1 MANEHIFKSGV
12 VVSGSIESTT
22 GFVGDGSGLSGI
34 TSLTVWNGKLDGAA
48 SITGSLTVSSSTA
61 RVDFVDTAGVTGS
74 FSGSFKG
81 NGSELTN
88 INIDG
93 TTASNVILSG
103 SFSGNGSGLTGLDTF
118 PYYGDAKIT
127 GSLTISSSVVDFTD
141 STAISGSTFSGSFV
155 GDGTG
160 LSGLTASPAGA
171 NTEVQ
176 LNSSGTTG
184 ATSNLKYIVDT
195 LFVSQSIQVS
205 TSGSGALRITQ
216 DSNSP
221 NISLLQ
227 ARGSGGTNMGTFL
240 FQGRTPYGTTS
251 NYLTLSSAEVDAQ
264 TALIKGGRLSVG
276 GYPTTTPSTAQG
288 NLYVKRNTSSSGT
301 GSDTV
306 ATFIN
311 TDSGAYGGGGFIDI
325 IGNSNDFASGGIR
338 VKNGTHT
345 DGQIY
350 YSAGSRTIF
359 LESNIRTG
367 SSSGGLQFKWQGSTK
382 FYINAAGSVGIGTTI
397 FTAPNYGTIPH
408 LAVANVSGAT
418 LQLRNSTS
426 NTLAGNTL
434 GRIQFTS
441 SYINSPFAAGNIRA
455 IAANNASG
463 GASGGAHILFETS
476 TGVTAASPSERMR
489 ITSGGNVGIGTQSP
503 SSSALLDVSSTTKGV
518 LLPRM
523 TTTQINAISNP
534 AEGLTV
540 FNTLLNTLCFYNGVA
555 WRKVSD
561 SNMNPLP

>member
-48 SITGSLTVSSSTA
+48 SITGSLTISSSTA

-141 STAISGSTFSGSFV
+141 SIAISGSIFSGSFV

-184 ATSNLKYIVDT
+184 ATSNLKYTVDT

-205 TSGSGALRITQ
+205 TWESGALRITQ

-251 NYLTLSSAEVDAQ
+251 DYLTISSAEIDAQ
-264 TALIKGGRLSVG
+264 IALIKGGRLSVG
-276 GYPTTTPSTAQG
+276 GYPVTTPTTAQG
-288 NLYVKRNTSSSGT
+288 NLYVKRNTSSNGNSA
-301 GSDTV
+301 DTV
-306 ATFIN
+306 ATLIN
-311 TDSGAYGGGGFIDI
+311 TDSSAYGGGGYIDI
-325 IGNSNDFASGGIR
+325 IGNSNDYASGGIR

-345 DGQIY
+345 DGKIY
-350 YSAGSRTIF
+350 YAAGTRTVF

-382 FYINAAGSVGIGTTI
+382 FYVNAAGNVGIGTTTPAQKLDVQGKIVAKDKILINGSDFDMASLESTAGHKIARVDVQDNIYDYGNQAMYINTGSVGIGT
-397 FTAPNYGTIPH
+397 
-408 LAVANVSGAT
+408 
-418 LQLRNSTS
+418 
-426 NTLAGNTL
+426 
-434 GRIQFTS
+434 
-441 SYINSPFAAGNIRA
+441 
-455 IAANNASG
+455 
-463 GASGGAHILFETS
+463 
-476 TGVTAASPSERMR
+476 ASPQA
-489 ITSGGNVGIGTQSP
+489 I
-503 SSSALLDVSSTTKGV
+503 LDVSSTTDGV
-518 LLPRM
+518 LIPRL
-523 TTTQINAISNP
+523 TTTQILALSTP
-534 AEGLTV
+534 ATGLTLYNTS
-540 FNTLLNTLCFYNGVA
+540 FNKLCIYNGTA
-555 WRKVSD
+555 WRVVSD
-561 SNMNPLP
+561 TAMSSFTP

>member
-22 GFVGDGSGLSGI
+22 GFVGDGSGLTGI
-34 TSLTVWNGKLDGAA
+34 TSTTVWNGKLDGAA

-93 TTASNVILSG
+93 TTASNVVLSG

-118 PYYGDAKIT
+118 PYYGDAKVT
-127 GSLTISSSVVDFTD
+127 GSLTVSSSLVDFTD
-141 STAISGSTFSGSFV
+141 SIAISGSIFSGSFV

-160 LSGLTASPAGA
+160 LSGLTASPAGT
-171 NTEVQ
+171 NTQ
-176 LNSSGTTG
+176 IQYNSNGVTG
-184 ATSNLKYIVDT
+184 ASPGLRYSIDVMT
-195 LFVSQSIQVS
+195 VSSSIQMYD
-205 TSGSGALRITQ
+205 TTKGAFRLSQ
-216 DSNSP
+216 NEL

-227 ARGSGGTNMGTFL
+227 ARGYGGTNMGTFL

-251 NYLTLSSAEVDAQ
+251 DYLTLSSAEVDAQ

-301 GSDTV
+301 GSDTI
-306 ATFIN
+306 ATFVN
-311 TDSGAYGGGGFIDI
+311 TDSGAYGGGGYLDI
-325 IGNSNDFASGGIR
+325 VGNSNDYASGGIR

-345 DGQIY
+345 DGRIY
-350 YSAGSRTIF
+350 YSAGSRTVF

-382 FYINAAGSVGIGTTI
+382 FYVNAAGSVGIGTTSPSYKLHVIGGNDAGIIAERDTSGSEGQI
-397 FTAPNYGTIPH
+397 FM
-408 LAVANVSGAT
+408 
-418 LQLRNSTS
+418 
-426 NTLAGNTL
+426 LAGSNVNVIASK
-434 GRIQFTS
+434 G
-441 SYINSPFAAGNIRA
+441 AGNNTKQLNFNIGVA
-455 IAANNASG
+455 TPMVID
-463 GASGGAHILFETS
+463 TS
-476 TGVTAASPSERMR
+476 
-489 ITSGGNVGIGTQSP
+489 GNVGIGTQSP
-503 SSSALLDVSSTTKGV
+503 NSSALLDVSSTTKGV

-561 SNMNPLP
+561 SYMNPLP

>member
-118 PYYGDAKIT
+118 PYYGDAKVT
-127 GSLTISSSVVDFTD
+127 GSLTVSSSLVDFTD
-141 STAISGSTFSGSFV
+141 SIAISGSIFSGSFV

-160 LSGLTASPAGA
+160 LSGLTASPAGT
-171 NTEVQ
+171 NTQIQYNNNGVTGA
-176 LNSSGTTG
+176 SSGLRYSIDVMT
-184 ATSNLKYIVDT
+184 
-195 LFVSQSIQVS
+195 VSSSIQMYDANK
-205 TSGSGALRITQ
+205 GALRLSQ
-216 DSNSP
+216 NEL

-227 ARGSGGTNMGTFL
+227 ARGYGGTNMGTFL

-288 NLYVKRNTSSSGT
+288 NLYVKRNTSTSG
-301 GSDTV
+301 GSADTI
-306 ATFIN
+306 ATFVN
-311 TDSGAYGGGGFIDI
+311 TDSGAYGGGGYLDI
-325 IGNSNDFASGGIR
+325 VGNSNDYASGGIR

-345 DGQIY
+345 DGKIY
-350 YSAGSRTIF
+350 YAAGSRTVF

-382 FYINAAGSVGIGTTI
+382 FYINAAGNVGIGTTTPAQKLDVQGKI
-397 FTAPNYGTIPH
+397 VAKDKVLINGTDFDMASLESTAGHKIARVDVQDSIYDYGNQ
-408 LAVANVSGAT
+408 AM
-418 LQLRNSTS
+418 
-426 NTLAGNTL
+426 
-434 GRIQFTS
+434 
-441 SYINSPFAAGNIRA
+441 YIN
-455 IAANNASG
+455 G
-463 GASGGAHILFETS
+463 GK
-476 TGVTAASPSERMR
+476 
-489 ITSGGNVGIGTQSP
+489 VGIGTASP
-503 SSSALLDVSSTTKGV
+503 QAKLDVSSTTDGV
-518 LLPRM
+518 LLPRL
-523 TTTQINAISNP
+523 TQTQILGISSP
-534 AEGLTV
+534 ATGLTLY
-540 FNTLLNTLCFYNGVA
+540 NTTNNVLVYYNGTE
-555 WRKVSD
+555 WRVLS
-561 SNMNPLP
+561 STAMIVPV

>member
-34 TSLTVWNGKLDGAA
+34 TSLTVWNGKLDGSS

-81 NGSELTN
+81 NGSELSN

-184 ATSNLKYIVDT
+184 ATSNLKYTGDT

-251 NYLTLSSAEVDAQ
+251 DYLTLSSAEVDAK

-276 GYPTTTPSTAQG
+276 GYPVTTPTTAQG

-301 GSDTV
+301 GADTV

-311 TDSGAYGGGGFIDI
+311 TDSGAYGGGGYIDI

-350 YSAGSRTIF
+350 YSAGSRTVF

-382 FYINAAGSVGIGTTI
+382 FYVNAAGSVGIGTTSPSYKLHVIGGNDAGIIAERDTSGSEGQI
-397 FTAPNYGTIPH
+397 FM
-408 LAVANVSGAT
+408 
-418 LQLRNSTS
+418 
-426 NTLAGNTL
+426 LAGSNVNVIASK
-434 GRIQFTS
+434 G
-441 SYINSPFAAGNIRA
+441 AGNNTKQLNFNIGVATRMV
-455 IAANNASG
+455 ID
-463 GASGGAHILFETS
+463 TS
-476 TGVTAASPSERMR
+476 
-489 ITSGGNVGIGTQSP
+489 GNVGIGTQSP
-503 SSSALLDVSSTTKGV
+503 NSSALLDVSSTTKGV